1 MKISYLNTIL
11 VCLISFLFCLA
22 PAKAQVTGG
31 QHVFRFLDFSP
42 SARITAL
49 GGSQIAVKDDD
60 VNLAALNPAALNP
73 KMDGRLVFNHDFY
86 LSDIGHGYLSYG
98 KHLNKLGITTHAGL
112 KYIKYGKITMADEYG
127 NKLGLIK
134 AAETAFIVG
143 AGKKLT
149 DRLSLGLNVKFAN
162 STLDSYKSSAIGADI
177 GFMYVDTVHF
187 FSAGLVLRNQGAQ
200 LKKYNNIKENIPN
213 DLQFGVSKKL
223 RYLPFRLSIIA
234 HHLQQWDIRYNDPN
248 ATGTEVLLFGEDQ
261 TTKKGNPQIDNF
273 FRHLIFNGEFL
284 LGANEGFRIR
294 FGYNH
299 LRKKELSVQNYR
311 SLAGFSG
318 GLGVKIKRFRIDMG
332 YDAYHLAGGTVHFSF
347 GTNLN
352 EFFHK
357 KVQN

>member
-1 MKISYLNTIL
+1 MKISFHKATLLSFISL
-11 VCLISFLFCLA
+11 CLGLA
-22 PAKAQVTGG
+22 PIDAQVTGG
-31 QHVFRFLDFSP
+31 QHIFRFLDFSP
-42 SARITAL
+42 SARVTAL

-60 VNLAALNPAALNP
+60 VNLAALNPATLNP
-73 KMDGRLVFNHDFY
+73 KMDGRLIFNHDFY
-86 LSDIGHGYLSYG
+86 LSDISHGYLSYG
-98 KHLNKLGITTHAGL
+98 KHLQKLGITTHAGL

-127 NKLGLIK
+127 NKLGQIK
-134 AAETAFIVG
+134 TGETAFILG

-162 STLDSYKSSAIGADI
+162 STLETYKSSAIGADI
-177 GFMYVDTVHF
+177 GFLYVDTVHL

-200 LKKYNNIKENIPN
+200 LKKYNNIKESLPN
-213 DLQFGVSKKL
+213 DLQLGISKKL
-223 RYLPFRLSIIA
+223 RYLPFRISIIA
-234 HHLQQWDIRYNDPN
+234 HHLQQWNIRYDDPN
-248 ATGTEVLLFGEDQ
+248 ASGNEVLLFGEEQ
-261 TTKKGNPQIDNF
+261 STKKGNPAIDNF

-284 LGANEGFRIR
+284 LGANEAFRLR

-318 GLGVKIKRFRIDMG
+318 GLGVKIKRFRIDMA

-352 EFFHK
+352 EFFK
-357 KVQN
+357 KK